1 MPLLRTRAE
10 RRRAERFVVFR
21 FFGIM
26 AIVAVAFAVIV
37 AVHYLLGWW

>member
-10 RRRAERFVVFR
+10 RRRAERLAVSR
-21 FFGIM
+21 FFGI
-26 AIVAVAFAVIV
+26 IAVVTFIFAVIV